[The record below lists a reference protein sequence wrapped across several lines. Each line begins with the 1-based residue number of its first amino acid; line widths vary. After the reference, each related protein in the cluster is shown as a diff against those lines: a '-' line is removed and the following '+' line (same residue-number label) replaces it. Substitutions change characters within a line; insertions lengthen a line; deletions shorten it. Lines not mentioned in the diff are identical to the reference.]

1 MALKSINISGN
12 FDWCPF
18 EEHKNYLACFT
29 SHNLL
34 YSNGSNLNNYVYLL
48 DISLNSEGRNLEIV
62 SKLNF
67 EEALKSGQS
76 GKKKGTNE
84 YVTSFEWV
92 NSSSFVESEGEGALR
107 KGIIVGGLTNGDVIL
122 LNAQNLFVEKPSHE
136 QFILSKANV
145 HEGAINCL
153 ECNKHKSHLI
163 ATGGNDG
170 QLFITDIESICSP
183 TSYDPYLD
191 KNNLQKITCL
201 NWNRK
206 VSHILATSSNNGNT
220 VIWDLKIK
228 KAAVS
233 FRDPHSRTKTSSLA
247 WLANQPTQILVAY
260 DDEKSPCMQ
269 LWDLRN
275 ANYPIKEIIGHSKGI
290 NNITFSTID
299 TNLLISSGKDTTK
312 CWYLSSGNLDVF
324 NEVNNSANN
333 VYSKWSPF
341 IPDLFA
347 SATSMDTVQ
356 INSINNGVKMTSKY
370 VPSFYGRAAGITFG
384 FGGKICC
391 FGNAAEDS
399 GGVSGGGISGV
410 SSAATAATAG
420 DPPESKFPIKCH
432 IYSTEME
439 LISEADKF
447 EKYIASGNYFEF
459 CESKI
464 AKTEDQHEKLT
475 WRILQSLC
483 ASQKEGIVKH
493 LGYDMSEIVQKI
505 EGSTGKQPGFIF
517 DKLAEEEKEKLLA
530 KSASCTQLGGDSMV
544 GAGSMMGGSAAGLV
558 PGAPNYEHMSGAYMT
573 GGAVGMDPNL
583 LPPGAAASTAAAAS
597 SATAGTPMVIDNTQ
611 GFNSSFDVDPEKFF
625 RELGEK
631 KENEETTQEEK
642 QPKGGKAPEEEKQQK
657 GDKTAEEEKPQK
669 GKKKGKDKGKKK
681 GKGASGGVTGAA
693 DEEGEGEGEEEDD
706 DDGLAGS
713 NGPGGAKGDDQG
725 SGSKEKTQMSENT
738 NWDSGIESIIKECVL
753 VGNIETAVELCLH
766 KNRMADALFLS
777 SFGGEQLW
785 YKTKTL
791 YIRKQK
797 STFMRSLNYILDDQ
811 LELLV
816 QQIDLSSWGEAL
828 SILCTYALNKANFNT
843 LCETLAKRLQNEK
856 FDIRAASICYLCASN
871 FDQTVEIWND
881 MPSTQNCLLS
891 VLQDM
896 VEKMTVLKMAIK
908 HDVFNA
914 IMNRKINQYAELLA
928 NSGRL
933 KAAMTFLCLTQE
945 DQTEESLI
953 LRDRIFNSG
962 AHMLCHQV
970 KPPMSPFQVLHVK
983 SAAGG
988 MMHQGY
994 QPYNQNA
1001 QFKPNVMG
1009 GGLNHGPSKLFSP
1022 TKSATSMIA
1031 PPPMQPSMQ
1040 SAPPHATHMG
1050 YSAMPPNKFNTQVIN
1065 SPPPQR
1071 ASFASTSAKNFPL
1084 GNVSAVKPPSM
1095 STMSPSFMMPP
1106 SGPPPPSSAS
1116 PPSYASMSN
1125 LSNFSSPPGM
1135 KAEQDDQKQTAPG
1148 GGGAAAGGVGGVG
1161 GPMFPPQSYANNQ
1174 RRMQPGGSAPPAQT
1188 NQMSNRSFPSMQN
1201 VSPAPPG
1208 NRNVPVAP
1216 NSNSMTFQQD
1226 NSGQPFLK
1234 RECID
1239 QQAPYGGA
1247 VSPPG
1252 MQPSSFGASF
1262 QDGTNKVGLGGQ
1274 PGGPPSSGL
1283 STTSPIAGALTVT
1296 PGMPVPWPIPTTTQQ
1311 LGSTTTSTANENKKI
1326 QTATKEQN
1334 GVFMGRGNVDNV
1346 KKTISSFLNGYIS
1359 QEPMKKKAEDVSI
1372 KVHEL
1377 FDKLDTGSFNEQINE
1392 SIISMVSALNA
1403 NDFRAANKVIV
1414 DLSRNLWD
1422 GSNKS
1427 WIMGLKCIIPKC

>member
-12 FDWCPF
+12 IDWCPF
-18 EEHKNYLACFT
+18 KEHKNYLTCFT
-29 SHNLL
+29 SQNLL
-34 YSNGSNLNNYVYLL
+34 YSNSSNLNNYVYLL
-48 DISLNSEGRNLEIV
+48 DINLNNDGRNLEIV

-67 EEALKSGQS
+67 EEALKSEKS

-84 YVTSFEWV
+84 YVTSFEWI
-92 NSSSFVESEGEGALR
+92 NSNSFVESDSPYEFS
-107 KGIIVGGLTNGDVIL
+107 KGVIVGGLTNGDVIL
-122 LNAQNLFVEKPSHE
+122 LNAQNLFVEKPTHE

-145 HEGAINCL
+145 HEGSINCL
-153 ECNKHKSHLI
+153 ECNKHKNHLI

-170 QLFITDIESICSP
+170 QLFITDIENIYSP

-201 NWNRK
+201 NWNQK

-260 DDEKSPCMQ
+260 DDEKSPCLQ

-290 NNITFSTID
+290 NDISFSNID

-312 CWYLSSGNLDVF
+312 CWYLSNNNFDVY

-333 VYSKWSPF
+333 IYSKWSPF
-341 IPDLFA
+341 IPDIFA
-347 SATSMDTVQ
+347 SATNMDTVQ
-356 INSINNGVKMTSKY
+356 INSINNGMKMSSNY
-370 VPSFYGRAAGITFG
+370 VPNFYKRDAGITFG

-391 FGNAAEDS
+391 FDNTAAIIAKAGQPDGS
-399 GGVSGGGISGV
+399 GVSGVSGV
-410 SSAATAATAG
+410 GADSGADVGAGSGAT
-420 DPPESKFPIKCH
+420 EHKFPIKCH
-432 IYSTEME
+432 IYSTDME

-464 AKTEDQHEKLT
+464 AKTEDEYEKLT
-475 WRILQSLC
+475 WRMLQLLC
-483 ASQKEGIVKH
+483 TSQKEGIVKH
-493 LGYDMSEIVQKI
+493 LGYDMNEIVHKI
-505 EGSTGKQPGFIF
+505 EDSTGKKPGFIF
-517 DKLAEEEKEKLLA
+517 NKFDEEEKEKMLAKKNSSSNLLA
-530 KSASCTQLGGDSMV
+530 HNGTMDPSVAGLMATGAANYKHMNNGFVAG
-544 GAGSMMGGSAAGLV
+544 GAGA
-558 PGAPNYEHMSGAYMT
+558 
-573 GGAVGMDPNL
+573 MDPNMMYT
-583 LPPGAAASTAAAAS
+583 GAASPSASAAAATS
-597 SATAGTPMVIDNTQ
+597 PMVVDNLQ
-611 GFNSSFDVDPEKFF
+611 SFNSSLDVDPEKFF

-631 KENEETTQEEK
+631 KENEEIKE
-642 QPKGGKAPEEEKQQK
+642 GEKQQK
-657 GDKTAEEEKPQK
+657 GNK
-669 GKKKGKDKGKKK
+669 GVEDATSKGDKKGKDKGKKT
-681 GKGASGGVTGAA
+681 GKGTFSSLIGGVM
-693 DEEGEGEGEEEDD
+693 DEEYDDED
-706 DDGLAGS
+706 GM
-713 NGPGGAKGDDQG
+713 GANSTLG
-725 SGSKEKTQMSENT
+725 GSKDGIMGGSKDKNQINDMT
-738 NWDSGIESIIKECVL
+738 NWNSGIESIIKECVL

-785 YKTKTL
+785 HKTKTL
-791 YIRKQK
+791 YINKQN

-811 LELLV
+811 LDLLV
-816 QQIDLSSWGEAL
+816 QRIDLSSWGEAL
-828 SILCTYALNKANFNT
+828 SILCTYALNKANFNN

-871 FDQTVEIWND
+871 FDQTVQIWND
-881 MPSTQNCLLS
+881 MPSTQNSLLN
-891 VLQDM
+891 VLQNM

-908 HDVFNA
+908 HNMFNA
-914 IMNRKINQYAELLA
+914 IMNKKINQYAELLA

-962 AHMLCHQV
+962 AHMLCRQV

-983 SAAGG
+983 STVGG
-988 MMHQGY
+988 MLHHNYQQG
-994 QPYNQNA
+994 NQSP
-1001 QFKPNVMG
+1001 QFKSNVMG
-1009 GGLNHGPSKLFSP
+1009 SSLNPNQSKIFSP
-1022 TKSATSMIA
+1022 TKSATSMII
-1031 PPPMQPSMQ
+1031 PPPMPRQMTGQMQ
-1040 SAPPHATHMG
+1040 MANQSIPPHSTHMG
-1050 YSAMPPNKFNTQVIN
+1050 YSPMPATKFNTQVI
-1065 SPPPQR
+1065 STPPSQR
-1071 ASFASTSAKNFPL
+1071 ASFASTSNKNFPL
-1084 GNVSAVKPPSM
+1084 GNVNPVKPPSI
-1095 STMSPSFMMPP
+1095 STMSSSYMGPP
-1106 SGPPPPSSAS
+1106 SGPPPPSSTCPIGTS

-1125 LSNFSSPPGM
+1125 LSNYIPSQGIKSDQG
-1135 KAEQDDQKQTAPG
+1135 DQKQTTPTP
-1148 GGGAAAGGVGGVG
+1148 VGVG
-1161 GPMFPPQSYANNQ
+1161 GPMFSTQSYANQ
-1174 RRMQPGGSAPPAQT
+1174 RRIQPGANPPPVPPTPSQA
-1188 NQMSNRSFPSMQN
+1188 NQMNNRSFPSMQN
-1201 VSPAPPG
+1201 IAPGPPPV
-1208 NRNVPVAP
+1208 NRNLPVTS
-1216 NSNSMTFQQD
+1216 NQNSMSFQQD
-1226 NSGQPFLK
+1226 NSGQQFLK
-1234 RECID
+1234 RESMD
-1239 QQAPYGGA
+1239 QQTPYGGA

-1252 MQPSSFGASF
+1252 MQPNSFGTSF
-1262 QDGTNKVGLGGQ
+1262 QDSTHKVGLGGQ
-1274 PGGPPSSGL
+1274 SSGPPSSGL

-1334 GVFMGRGNVDNV
+1334 GVFMGRHNVDNV
-1346 KKTISSFLNGYIS
+1346 KKTISSFLNGYMS
-1359 QEPMKKKAEDVSI
+1359 QEPIKKKAEDISI

-1377 FDKLDTGSFNEQINE
+1377 FDKLDTGSFNEQINDN
-1392 SIISMVSALNA
+1392 IVNMVNALNA
-1403 NDFRAANKVIV
+1403 NDFRAANKILV

-1427 WIMGLKCIIPKC
+1427 W

>member
-18 EEHKNYLACFT
+18 KEHKNYLTCFT

-48 DISLNSEGRNLEIV
+48 DINLNSDGRNLEIV

-67 EEALKSGQS
+67 EEALKSEKS

-84 YVTSFEWV
+84 YVTSFEWI
-92 NSSSFVESEGEGALR
+92 NSSNFLESEGEYELR

-122 LNAQNLFVEKPSHE
+122 LNAQNLFAEKPTHE

-145 HEGAINCL
+145 HEGSINCL
-153 ECNKHKSHLI
+153 ECNKHKNHLI

-170 QLFITDIESICSP
+170 QLFITDIENIYSP

-201 NWNRK
+201 NWNKK

-260 DDEKSPCMQ
+260 DDEKSPCLQ

-290 NNITFSTID
+290 NDISFSSID

-312 CWYLSSGNLDVF
+312 CWYLSNNNFDVY

-333 VYSKWSPF
+333 IYSKWSPF
-341 IPDLFA
+341 IPDMFA
-347 SATSMDTVQ
+347 SATNMDTIQ
-356 INSINNGVKMTSKY
+356 INSINNGMKMTSKY
-370 VPSFYGRAAGITFG
+370 VPNFYRKDAGITFG

-391 FGNAAEDS
+391 FDNTT
-399 GGVSGGGISGV
+399 GVEPTKQGPSDGTDISGV
-410 SSAATAATAG
+410 SSVGSVAAEG
-420 DPPESKFPIKCH
+420 KFPIKCH
-432 IYSTEME
+432 IYSTELE

-464 AKTEDQHEKLT
+464 ANTEDEYEKLT
-475 WRILQSLC
+475 WRILQLLC
-483 ASQKEGIVKH
+483 TSQKEGIVKH
-493 LGYDMSEIVQKI
+493 LGYDMNEIVQKI
-505 EGSTGKQPGFIF
+505 EDSTGKKPGFIF
-517 DKLAEEEKEKLLA
+517 NKLAEEEKEKMLA
-530 KSASCTQLGGDSMV
+530 KNSTSNVLAPDSM
-544 GAGSMMGGSAAGLV
+544 MDPSAAGLM
-558 PGAPNYEHMSGAYMT
+558 PGAANYTHMNGGYMA
-573 GGAVGMDPNL
+573 GGAGGMDPSI
-583 LPPGAAASTAAAAS
+583 LPTGAAGAGGAS
-597 SATAGTPMVIDNTQ
+597 PMVIDNLQ
-611 GFNSSFDVDPEKFF
+611 NFNSSFDVDPEKFF
-625 RELGEK
+625 RELGER
-631 KENEETTQEEK
+631 KENEETNQ
-642 QPKGGKAPEEEKQQK
+642 AEKQQK
-657 GDKTAEEEKPQK
+657 EQPQESQQKADKVDK
-669 GKKKGKDKGKKK
+669 KDKGKKK
-681 GKGASGGVTGAA
+681 GMGRIASLIGGVADD
-693 DEEGEGEGEEEDD
+693 DEEDEDVF
-706 DDGLAGS
+706 G
-713 NGPGGAKGDDQG
+713 
-725 SGSKEKTQMSENT
+725 GSKDKNETNDKT
-738 NWDSGIESIIKECVL
+738 NWNSGIEAIIKECVL

-785 YKTKTL
+785 HKTKTL
-791 YIRKQK
+791 YINKQN

-811 LELLV
+811 LEMLV

-828 SILCTYALNKANFNT
+828 SILCTYALNKANFNN

-881 MPSTQNCLLS
+881 MPSTQNSLLN

-896 VEKMTVLKMAIK
+896 VEKMTVLKMATK
-908 HDVFNA
+908 HEMFNA

-983 SAAGG
+983 STIVGG
-988 MMHQGY
+988 ML
-994 QPYNQNA
+994 NQNYQQCNQNP
-1001 QFKPNVMG
+1001 QFKSNVMG
-1009 GGLNHGPSKLFSP
+1009 GSLNSTQSKVFSP
-1022 TKSATSMIA
+1022 TKSATSMIV
-1031 PPPMQPSMQ
+1031 PPPMPGQMPMQ
-1040 SAPPHATHMG
+1040 SSPSHSTHMG
-1050 YSAMPPNKFNTQVIN
+1050 YSSMPSNKFNTHVIGA
-1065 SPPPQR
+1065 PPPQR
-1071 ASFASTSAKNFPL
+1071 ASFTSTSSKNFPL
-1084 GNVSAVKPPSM
+1084 GNVNPVKPPSI
-1095 STMSPSFMMPP
+1095 STMSSSYMMPP
-1106 SGPPPPSSAS
+1106 PGPPPPSSTCPIGTS

-1125 LSNFSSPPGM
+1125 LSNFSAPQGIKS
-1135 KAEQDDQKQTAPG
+1135 EQDNQKQTTPTG
-1148 GGGAAAGGVGGVG
+1148 GPVG
-1161 GPMFPPQSYANNQ
+1161 GPMFSTQPYANQ
-1174 RRMQPGGSAPPAQT
+1174 RRIQPGGNPPPAAPTPSQA
-1188 NQMSNRSFPSMQN
+1188 NQINNRSFPSMQN
-1201 VSPAPPG
+1201 IAPVPPA
-1208 NRNVPVAP
+1208 NRNLSVSSNPS
-1216 NSNSMTFQQD
+1216 NLNSMSFQQD

-1234 RECID
+1234 RECTD

-1252 MQPSSFGASF
+1252 MQPNSFGTSF
-1262 QDGTNKVGLGGQ
+1262 QDSTSKVGQ
-1274 PGGPPSSGL
+1274 SSGPPSSGL

-1326 QTATKEQN
+1326 QTATKEQK
-1334 GVFMGRGNVDNV
+1334 GVFMGRSNIDNV
-1346 KKTISSFLNGYIS
+1346 KKTISSFLNGYMS
-1359 QEPMKKKAEDVSI
+1359 QEPIKKKAEDISI

-1377 FDKLDTGSFNEQINE
+1377 FDKLDTGSFNEQIND
-1392 SIISMVSALNA
+1392 SIINMVNALNA
-1403 NDFRAANKVIV
+1403 NDFRAANKIIV

>member
-18 EEHKNYLACFT
+18 KKHKNYLACFT

-34 YSNGSNLNNYVYLL
+34 YSNGNNLNNYVYLL
-48 DISLNSEGRNLEIV
+48 DINLNSDGRSLEIV

-67 EEALKSGQS
+67 EEALKSEKS

-84 YVTSFEWV
+84 YVTSFEWI
-92 NSSSFVESEGEGALR
+92 NSSSFVESEGEDELG

-122 LNAQNLFVEKPSHE
+122 LNAQNLFLEKPTHE

-145 HEGAINCL
+145 HEGSINCL
-153 ECNKHKSHLI
+153 ECNKHKNHLI

-170 QLFITDIESICSP
+170 QLFITDIENILSP

-201 NWNRK
+201 NWNKK

-220 VIWDLKIK
+220 IIWDLKIK
-228 KAAVS
+228 KSAVS

-260 DDEKSPCMQ
+260 DDEKSPCLQ

-290 NNITFSTID
+290 NNITFSSID

-312 CWYLSSGNLDVF
+312 CWYLSNNNFDVY

-333 VYSKWSPF
+333 IYSKWSPF
-341 IPDLFA
+341 IPDMFA
-347 SATSMDTVQ
+347 SATNMDTIQ
-356 INSINNGVKMTSKY
+356 INSINNGMKMTTKY
-370 VPSFYGRAAGITFG
+370 VPSFYRKDAGITFG
-384 FGGKICC
+384 FGGKIC
-391 FGNAAEDS
+391 FFDNTT
-399 GGVSGGGISGV
+399 GGDPTKQGQSDGSDVGGGSGV
-410 SSAATAATAG
+410 SA
-420 DPPESKFPIKCH
+420 PENRFPIKCH
-432 IYSTEME
+432 IYPTEME

-447 EKYIASGNYFEF
+447 EKYIASGDYFEF

-464 AKTEDQHEKLT
+464 ATTEDEYEKLT
-475 WRILQSLC
+475 WRILQLLC
-483 ASQKEGIVKH
+483 TSQKEGIVKH
-493 LGYDMSEIVQKI
+493 LGYDMNEIVQKI
-505 EGSTGKQPGFIF
+505 QDSTGKQPGFIF
-517 DKLAEEEKEKLLA
+517 NKLAEEQKEKMLSKNSSSFNLL
-530 KSASCTQLGGDSMV
+530 GPDSMMDYS
-544 GAGSMMGGSAAGLV
+544 GAGLISGAANYEPMNGGFMAGGAASIAGAASVPPGGGS
-558 PGAPNYEHMSGAYMT
+558 
-573 GGAVGMDPNL
+573 
-583 LPPGAAASTAAAAS
+583 
-597 SATAGTPMVIDNTQ
+597 PMGIDTLQ
-611 GFNSSFDVDPEKFF
+611 GFNASLDVDPEKFF

-631 KENEETTQEEK
+631 KENEEAKQEGEK
-642 QPKGGKAPEEEKQQK
+642 QKGSKAAEGEQQKGSKAMEEKQQK
-657 GDKTAEEEKPQK
+657 EEK
-669 GKKKGKDKGKKK
+669 GEKKGKDKGKKK
-681 GKGASGGVTGAA
+681 GKGPDAGLTGVA
-693 DEEGEGEGEEEDD
+693 GEEYDD
-706 DDGLAGS
+706 KDDE
-713 NGPGGAKGDDQG
+713 GAKED
-725 SGSKEKTQMSENT
+725 KTGGRKDKNQTNDET
-738 NWDSGIESIIKECVL
+738 NWNSGIESIIKECVL

-785 YKTKTL
+785 HKTKTL
-791 YIRKQK
+791 YIQKQN

-828 SILCTYALNKANFNT
+828 SILCTYALNKANFNN

-871 FDQTVEIWND
+871 FDQTVQIWND
-881 MPSTQNCLLS
+881 MPSTQSSLLN

-908 HDVFNA
+908 HDMFNA

-962 AHMLCHQV
+962 AHMLSHQV

-983 SAAGG
+983 STAAG
-988 MMHQGY
+988 MLHQNYHQG
-994 QPYNQNA
+994 NQSP
-1001 QFKPNVMG
+1001 QFKSNVMG
-1009 GGLNHGPSKLFSP
+1009 GGILNPSQSNVFSP
-1022 TKSATSMIA
+1022 TKSATSMIV
-1031 PPPMQPSMQ
+1031 PPPMPGQITGNITGQMPRQVSGHIPGQMQ
-1040 SAPPHATHMG
+1040 MG
-1050 YSAMPPNKFNTQVIN
+1050 YSSMPPTKFSTQVIS
-1065 SPPPQR
+1065 SPPSQR
-1071 ASFASTSAKNFPL
+1071 ASFASTSSKNFPM
-1084 GNVSAVKPPSM
+1084 GNLNPVKPPSM
-1095 STMSPSFMMPP
+1095 STMSASYMMPP
-1106 SGPPPPSSAS
+1106 SGPPPSATCPIGTS

-1125 LSNFSSPPGM
+1125 LSNFVAPPGI
-1135 KAEQDDQKQTAPG
+1135 KSEQDDLKQNTPTTG
-1148 GGGAAAGGVGGVG
+1148 VPLGAGG
-1161 GPMFPPQSYANNQ
+1161 GPMFPPQSYANQ
-1174 RRMQPGGSAPPAQT
+1174 RRIQPGGNVPPPAAPTPSQG
-1188 NQMSNRSFPSMQN
+1188 NQMNNRGFPSMQN
-1201 VSPAPPG
+1201 IAPLAPPG
-1208 NRNVPVAP
+1208 NRNPSIS
-1216 NSNSMTFQQD
+1216 SNPSSMSFQQD
-1226 NSGQPFLK
+1226 NSGQQFLK
-1234 RECID
+1234 RECMD

-1252 MQPSSFGASF
+1252 MQPNSFGTSF
-1262 QDGTNKVGLGGQ
+1262 QDSTNKVGLGGQ
-1274 PGGPPSSGL
+1274 SAGPPSSGL

-1334 GVFMGRGNVDNV
+1334 GVFMGRSNVDNV
-1346 KKTISSFLNGYIS
+1346 KKTISSFLNGYTS
-1359 QEPMKKKAEDVSI
+1359 QEPMKKKAEDVSV

-1377 FDKLDTGSFNEQINE
+1377 FDKLDTGSFNQQIND
-1392 SIISMVSALNA
+1392 SIVNMVNALNA